1 MAHHP
6 RGYEVI
12 YGFDTLDL
20 FHNLFPEMLYDA
32 EAFPDPT
39 VRWMRDRMA
48 SLMPTPYARQRTL
61 YEVYSMAQ
69 RRDWLHQWR
78 NQQNTIPP
86 IPQNSIH
93 TNHTNLVP
101 STIGATGTASI
112 STIGAADTAPI
123 STIGA
128 ADTAF
133 ISTIGATTV
142 NMPLASTIIG
152 NASFRM
158 DESHQINTL
167 QNDDVGGTVILP
179 AVHPRSRNQTA
190 TVLASLLQQ
199 GLTPQNILLNML
211 NQPDVVSELR
221 DARQQLS
228 RAWQDVLVIATNEI
242 IEQGSRLLT
251 NEEIHADEMCSVCQ
265 HHSEPDTEIS
275 TWRALYCGHSFHR
288 DCIDQWFEQNVLCP
302 VCRADIRDSPR
313 GSAPS
318 TPPRGSAPS
327 TPP

>member
-12 YGFDTLDL
+12 YGFDSLDL
-20 FHNLFPEMLYDA
+20 FHNMFPEMLYDA

-39 VRWMRDRMA
+39 VRWMRDRIA

-69 RRDWLHQWR
+69 RREWLQQWR
-78 NQQNTIPP
+78 NQHTTIPSIPQNTI
-86 IPQNSIH
+86 
-93 TNHTNLVP
+93 HTNLAP
-101 STIGATGTASI
+101 STIGGASGTASI
-112 STIGAADTAPI
+112 STIGSSGTA
-123 STIGA
+123 S
-128 ADTAF
+128 

-142 NMPLASTIIG
+142 NMPLVSTIVG

-158 DESHQINTL
+158 DASHRNNTL
-167 QNDDVGGTVILP
+167 QNDDVGGEVILP

-199 GLTPQNILLNML
+199 GLTPQNVLLNML
-211 NQPDVVSELR
+211 NRPDVVSELR

-228 RAWQDVLVIATNEI
+228 RAWQDVTVIASNEV

-265 HHSEPDTEIS
+265 HHSEPDTETS

-302 VCRADIRDSPR
+302 VCRADIRDYPRDSSPLT
-313 GSAPS
+313 PS
-318 TPPRGSAPS
+318 
-327 TPP
+327 